1 MPERH
6 NDKNACWICP
16 VGGYY
21 PSKSNSCKVVG
32 TDCSGL
38 RSKQGVKNKR
48 HILKNKG
55 FHFIQ
60 GPSMIHN

>member
-1 MPERH
+1 MR
-6 NDKNACWICP
+6 KML
-16 VGGYY
+16 VGFVQEEATD

-32 TDCSGL
+32 TGCSGL

-48 HILKNKG
+48 YILKNKG